1 MAKMKAGQALA
12 KVLESWQVDHIYG
25 ITADSINNT
34 VDGLYQEKDKI
45 KYIQVRHE
53 EVGSLAASADAKLTG
68 KIGVSFGSA
77 GPGATHLFNGLY
89 DAKMDHAPV
98 LAIVGQSA
106 TGVMNTSFFQE
117 MNQDP
122 MFVDVAVFHEQ
133 VVSVHQI
140 PYVVDQAIR
149 AAYANKGPAVVII
162 PDDLSGQE
170 IEFTE
175 FKTAPIYKE
184 QMHTKFD
191 EKTIDHVVSAIQS
204 AKHPVVWAG
213 VGLKGATKE
222 LVAVSEKFS
231 LPVLSTV
238 PATGVMPTDH
248 PNFMGSRGRLGTK
261 PGFEVSQMA
270 DLVISVGT
278 NYPFLRFLPEGVKV
292 IQVNNNAAD
301 IGKQRD
307 VDLAILGD
315 GQDFL
320 KELLKRDVTIEP
332 TDFLK
337 AARLDKQNWD
347 KWLDTLAS
355 DDSKGLPAEA
365 VMKTIKA
372 HSTDD
377 TIFGADVGNNTEWAI
392 RQIPLNKNQKFT
404 LSSWFATMGY
414 GLPSGIAGK
423 LSFPDR
429 QVVTISGD
437 GGFAMVMQDLLTE
450 VKYQLPVVNVIL
462 ENKVF
467 GFIQHEKIA
476 AKQAPYGIDLLGANW
491 AGVAE
496 DMGAIGFT
504 VTDQKSLD
512 AAFDKIDELQKAG
525 NTKPIVVDAKVKN
538 VDPIDTSF
546 IPMDPDQFDQDT
558 IDNYKKTYNVFDQ
571 PALSEILKNL

>member
-1 MAKMKAGQALA
+1 MTKMKAGQALA

-53 EVGSLAASADAKLTG
+53 EVGALAASADAKLTG

-117 MNQDP
+117 MNQDS
-122 MFVDVAVFHEQ
+122 MFVDVSVFHEQ
-133 VVSVHQI
+133 VVSAQQI

-149 AAYANKGPAVVII
+149 AAYAHKGPAGVII
-162 PDDLSGQE
+162 PDDLSGQD
-170 IEFTE
+170 IDFAE

-184 QMHTKFD
+184 QMQTKFD
-191 EKTIDHVVSAIQS
+191 EATIDKVVAAIQN
-204 AKHPVVWAG
+204 AKHPIMWAG

-222 LVAVSEKFS
+222 LVAVSEKYS

-261 PGFEVSQMA
+261 PGFETSQMA

-278 NYPFLRFLPEGVKV
+278 NYPFLRFLPDGVKV

-315 GQDFL
+315 GKGFL
-320 KELLKRDVTIEP
+320 EELLNRKVTIAP
-332 TDFLK
+332 TKFLK

-347 KWLDTLAS
+347 KWLDTLAD
-355 DDSKGLPAEA
+355 DDSEGLPAEA
-365 VMKTIKA
+365 VMRTIKQHA
-372 HSTDD
+372 DD
-377 TIFGADVGNNTEWAI
+377 NAIFGADVGNNTEWAV
-392 RQIPLNKNQKFT
+392 RQLPLNKNQKFT

-414 GLPSGIAGK
+414 GLPSGLAGK

-429 QVVTISGD
+429 QVFTISGD
-437 GGFAMVMQDLLTE
+437 GGYAMVMQDLLTE
-450 VKYQLPVVNVIL
+450 VKYQVPVVNVVL

-467 GFIQHEKIA
+467 GFIQHEKLA

-491 AGVAE
+491 AGIAE
-496 DMGAIGFT
+496 NMGAIGFT
-504 VTDQKSLD
+504 VTDQKSLSET
-512 AAFDKIDELQKAG
+512 FNKIDELQKNG
-525 NTKPIVVDAKVKN
+525 NTKPIVVDAKIKN
-538 VDPIDTSF
+538 VDPVDTSF
-546 IPMDPDQFDQDT
+546 MPLDPDQFDQAT
-558 IDNYKKTYNVFDQ
+558 IDGFKKTYNIFGQ
-571 PALSEILKNL
+571 PALSEILKDM

>member
-1 MAKMKAGQALA
+1 MTKMKAGQALA
-12 KVLESWQVDHIYG
+12 KVLESWQIDHLYG

-45 KYIQVRHE
+45 QYIQVRHE
-53 EVGSLAASADAKLTG
+53 EVGSLAAAADAKLTG

-89 DAKMDHAPV
+89 DAKMDHTPV

-133 VVSVHQI
+133 VVSAQQI

-149 AAYANKGPAVVII
+149 AAYANRGPAVVII

-170 IEFTE
+170 IDFTE

-191 EKTIDHVVSAIQS
+191 EATIDRVVKAIQN
-204 AKHPVVWAG
+204 AKHPIIWAG
-213 VGLKGATKE
+213 VGLKGAKKE

-270 DLVISVGT
+270 DLVLSVGT
-278 NYPFLRFLPEGVKV
+278 NYPFLRFLPEGVKI

-315 GQDFL
+315 GKDFL
-320 KELLKRDVTIEP
+320 NELLQRDVTIAP
-332 TDFLK
+332 TKFLK

-347 KWLDTLAS
+347 KWLDKLAS
-355 DDSKGLPAEA
+355 DDSEGLPAEA

-372 HSTDD
+372 HATDN
-377 TIFGADVGNNTEWAI
+377 TIFAADVGNNTEWAV
-392 RQIPLNKNQKFT
+392 RQLPFNKDQKFT

-414 GLPSGIAGK
+414 GLPAGMAGK
-423 LSFPDR
+423 LSYPDR
-429 QVVTISGD
+429 QVVNVSGD

-450 VKYQLPVVNVIL
+450 VKYQLPVVNVVL

-476 AKQAPYGIDLLGANW
+476 ANQAPYGIDLQGANW
-491 AGVAE
+491 AGIAE
-496 DMGAIGFT
+496 NMGAIGLT

-512 AAFDKIDELQKAG
+512 DAFDKIDALQKSG
-525 NTKPIVVDAKVKN
+525 NTKPIVVDAKIKN

-546 IPMDPDQFDQDT
+546 IPMDPEQFDQAT
-558 IDNYKKTYNVFDQ
+558 IDNYKKTYNVFGQ
-571 PALSEILKNL
+571 PALSEILKDM

>member
-1 MAKMKAGQALA
+1 MKAGQALA

-133 VVSVHQI
+133 VVSAHQI

-332 TDFLK
+332 TNFLK

-372 HSTDD
+372 HSTDH

-414 GLPSGIAGK
+414 GLPAGIAGK

-450 VKYQLPVVNVIL
+450 VKYQLPVVNVVL

>member
-1 MAKMKAGQALA
+1 MTKMKAGQALA
-12 KVLESWQVDHIYG
+12 KVLESWQIDHLYG

-53 EVGSLAASADAKLTG
+53 EVGSLAAAADAKLTG

-89 DAKMDHAPV
+89 DAKMDHTPV

-133 VVSVHQI
+133 VVSAQQI

-149 AAYANKGPAVVII
+149 AAYANRGPAVVII

-170 IEFTE
+170 IDFTE

-191 EKTIDHVVSAIQS
+191 EATIDRVVKAIQN
-204 AKHPVVWAG
+204 AKHPIIWAG
-213 VGLKGATKE
+213 VGLKGAKKE

-270 DLVISVGT
+270 DLVLSVGT
-278 NYPFLRFLPEGVKV
+278 NYPFLRFLPEGVKI

-315 GQDFL
+315 GKDFL
-320 KELLKRDVTIEP
+320 NELLQRDVTIAP
-332 TDFLK
+332 TKFLK

-347 KWLDTLAS
+347 KWLDKLAS
-355 DDSKGLPAEA
+355 DDSEGLPAEA

-372 HSTDD
+372 HATDN
-377 TIFGADVGNNTEWAI
+377 TIFAADVGNNTEWAV
-392 RQIPLNKNQKFT
+392 RQLPFNKDQKFT

-414 GLPSGIAGK
+414 GLPAGMAGK
-423 LSFPDR
+423 LSYPDR
-429 QVVTISGD
+429 QVVNVSGD

-450 VKYQLPVVNVIL
+450 VKYQLPVVNVVL

-476 AKQAPYGIDLLGANW
+476 ANQAPYGIDLQGANW
-491 AGVAE
+491 AGIAE
-496 DMGAIGFT
+496 NMGAIGLT

-512 AAFDKIDELQKAG
+512 DAFDKIDALQKSG
-525 NTKPIVVDAKVKN
+525 NTKPIVVDAKIKN

-546 IPMDPDQFDQDT
+546 IPMDPEQFDQAT
-558 IDNYKKTYNVFDQ
+558 IDNYKKTYNVFGQ
-571 PALSEILKNL
+571 PALSEILKDM